1 MSVSNE
7 QMRSMMAKGIP
18 FVGNTGIEV
27 EVLEKG
33 YTKMRMPFAPNK
45 NHVGTMYAG
54 ALFTLAELPGG
65 AMFVTSFDTTRFYP
79 IVRDM
84 SIRFRR
90 PATTDVWVEIRVSD
104 EFVKKVQDEAEANG
118 KADYEWE
125 CELKDANG
133 VVVAIAKNIYQLRKI
148 GT

>member
-1 MSVSNE
+1 MDFTSEAV
-7 QMRSMMAKGIP
+7 RAAIAKGIP
-18 FVGNTGIEV
+18 FVANSGIEV

-54 ALFTLAELPGG
+54 ALFTLAEFPGG
-65 AMFVTSFDTTRFYP
+65 AIFLSSFDTTRFYP

-90 PATTDVWVEIRVSD
+90 PATTDVWVEVRVSD
-104 EFVKKVQDEAEANG
+104 EFVQKVQDEAAANG

-125 CELKDANG
+125 SELKDANG
-133 VVVAIAKNIYQLRKI
+133 TVVAIAKSIFQLRKI

>member
-1 MSVSNE
+1 MDFSSEATRTAVA
-7 QMRSMMAKGIP
+7 RGIP
-18 FVGNTGIEV
+18 FVAHTGLVI

-33 YTKMRMPFAPNK
+33 YTKMRMPFEPNR

-54 ALFTLAELPGG
+54 ALFTLAEYPGG
-65 AMFVTSFDTTRFYP
+65 AIFLSSFDATRFYP

-90 PATTDVWVEIRVSD
+90 PATSDVWVEVRVSD
-104 EFVKKVQDEAEANG
+104 EFVQKVQDEAAANG

-125 CELKDANG
+125 SEIRDAAG
-133 VVVAIAKNIYQLRKI
+133 TVVAVAKSVFQLRRI

>member
-1 MSVSNE
+1 MSDSN
-7 QMRSMMAKGIP
+7 QALRTAIAAGIP
-18 FVGNTGIEV
+18 FVGRTGLEI

-33 YTKMRMPFAPNK
+33 YTKMRMPFAPNV

-54 ALFTLAELPGG
+54 ALFTLAEFPGG
-65 AMFVTSFDTTRFYP
+65 AIFISSFDTSRYYP

-90 PATTDVWVEIRVSD
+90 PVTTDVWVEVRVSE
-104 EFVKKVQDEAEANG
+104 EFVQKVQAEAEANG

-125 CELKDANG
+125 SEIKDANG
-133 VVVAIAKNIYQLRKI
+133 VVVAIAKSIFQMRKI
-148 GT
+148 GS

>member
-1 MSVSNE
+1 MDFNSEAIRTAV
-7 QMRSMMAKGIP
+7 AKGIP
-18 FVGNTGIEV
+18 FVGNTGIVV

-33 YTKMRMPFAPNK
+33 YTKMRMPFEPNK

-65 AMFVTSFDTTRFYP
+65 AIFISSFDNTRFYP

-90 PATTDVWVEIRVSD
+90 PATSDVTVEVRVGE
-104 EFVKKVQDEAEANG
+104 EFVQKVQAEAEANG

-125 CELKDANG
+125 SELKDANG
-133 VVVAIAKNIYQLRKI
+133 TVVAIARSIFQLRKI

>member
-1 MSVSNE
+1 MSTSNE
-7 QMRSMMAKGIP
+7 KLRATVAKSIP
-18 FVGNTGIEV
+18 FVAHSGIEV

-33 YTKMRMPFAPNK
+33 YTKMRLPIAPNK
-45 NHVGTMYAG
+45 NHVGTIYAG

-65 AMFVTSFDTTRFYP
+65 AIFMVSFDATRYYP

-90 PATTDVWVEIRVSD
+90 PATTDVWVEVRVTE
-104 EFVKKVQDEAEANG
+104 EFVSKVQAEAEQHG

-133 VVVAIAKNIYQLRKI
+133 VVVAISKNVYQLRRI
-148 GT
+148 GA

>member
-1 MSVSNE
+1 MSDSN
-7 QMRSMMAKGIP
+7 QAMRTAIAAGIP
-18 FVGNTGIEV
+18 FVGRTGLEI

-33 YTKMRMPFAPNK
+33 YTKMRMPFAPNV

-54 ALFTLAELPGG
+54 ALFTLAEFPGG
-65 AMFVTSFDTTRFYP
+65 AIFISSFDTSRYYP

-90 PATTDVWVEIRVSD
+90 PVTTDVWVEVRVSE
-104 EFVKKVQDEAEANG
+104 EFVQKVQAEAEANG

-125 CELKDANG
+125 SEIKDANG
-133 VVVAIAKNIYQLRKI
+133 VVVAIAKSIFQMRKI
-148 GT
+148 GS

>member
-1 MSVSNE
+1 MSISNE
-7 QMRSMMAKGIP
+7 QLRSMIAKGIP

-27 EVLEKG
+27 EVMEKG
-33 YTKMRMPFAPNK
+33 YVKMRMPYTQNK

-65 AMFVTSFDTTRFYP
+65 AMFVTSFDTSRFYP

-90 PATTDVWVEIRVSD
+90 PAVTDVWVEVKVSD
-104 EFVKKVQDEAEANG
+104 EFVTKVQAEAEANG

-133 VVVAIAKNIYQLRKI
+133 TVVAIAKNIYQLRKI